1 MNSLDL
7 FLNDDSKV
15 CIYYGGAGKGST
27 MTGILKLRKYIE
39 QGKSC
44 AVVMRNGK
52 DLAVSGGIIECAM
65 KEFSGVTLL
74 SKRLMVFDNK
84 ATITFLTVDELDKT
98 KFDCMFIDNV
108 NQIDETFDIDYL
120 KSRCDVLWMS
130 SNSTKTR
137 GFVFETLKP
146 YLNKKDNFYIPNST
160 TIKIGGVNFIH
171 GTCEDN
177 KNLLQAVPDYKK
189 HLLSLPRDSRNS
201 LLNGYFVEKN

>member
-7 FLNDDSKV
+7 FLNDDSRV
-15 CIYYGGAGKGST
+15 CIYYGGAGKGGT
-27 MTGILKLRKYIE
+27 MTGILKLKKYIE

-65 KEFSGVTLL
+65 NEFSGFMIL
-74 SKRLMVFDNK
+74 SKRLMVFENK
-84 ATITFLTVDELDKT
+84 ATITFLTSDELDKAR
-98 KFDCMFIDNV
+98 FDCMFIDNV
-108 NQIDETFDIDYL
+108 NQIDERFTIEYL
-120 KSRCDVLWMS
+120 KSRCDSLWMN

-146 YLNKKDNFYIPNST
+146 YLTKEANFYTPNAKVT
-160 TIKIGGVNFIH
+160 KTGEVTCIH
-171 GTCEDN
+171 GTCSDN
-177 KNLLQAVPDYKK
+177 KKLLEIMPDYKK
-189 HLLSLPRDSRNS
+189 QLCTLPKDLRNS